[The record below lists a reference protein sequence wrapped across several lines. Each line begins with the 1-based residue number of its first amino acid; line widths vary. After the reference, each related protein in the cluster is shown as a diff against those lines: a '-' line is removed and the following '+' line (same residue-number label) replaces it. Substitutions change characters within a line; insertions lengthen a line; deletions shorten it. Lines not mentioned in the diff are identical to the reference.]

1 MLDLQAAPNPTGP
14 LIFRVFA
21 CVSGM
26 LGAAFWIYT
35 FWYISKLPPG
45 DDGTGFQWLAEVP
58 LTLIVVFSSLPAI
71 ALACTPGRRRYL
83 AAAAFGVAGLAA
95 FAYIWAQLL
104 SEFNP

>member
-14 LIFRVFA
+14 LIFRVIAF
-21 CVSGM
+21 VSGM

>member
-1 MLDLQAAPNPTGP
+1 MLDPLATPNPTGP
-14 LIFRVFA
+14 LISRVVA
-21 CVSGM
+21 LASGI
-26 LGAAFWIYT
+26 LGAAFWIFT

-58 LTLIVVFSSLPAI
+58 LTLIFVFSSLPAI

-83 AAAAFGVAGLAA
+83 AAAAFGVAGLVA
-95 FAYIWAQLL
+95 FAYVWAQLL